1 MCVTLNRYLKGR
13 NLRVLEFQKTFQK
26 EYASIIDSCR
36 LHWVLYTSKFSQPFV
51 KKLPVYH
58 KISAFNSAIRES
70 LSLLSTKILY
80 CFGVVLAHFESFWD
94 SLGFLLGCFGSF
106 WVVLHQCRCPIA
118 SFWVLLGRFG
128 LLLAVFDHFMSLFGS
143 FWVV

>member
-13 NLRVLEFQKTFQK
+13 NLRVLEFQNTFQK
-26 EYASIIDSCR
+26 EYTSIIDSCR

-58 KISAFNSAIRES
+58 KIYAFNSDIRES

-80 CFGVVLAHFESFWD
+80 RFGVVLARFESFWD

-128 LLLAVFDHFMSLFGS
+128 LLLAVLDHFMSLLES